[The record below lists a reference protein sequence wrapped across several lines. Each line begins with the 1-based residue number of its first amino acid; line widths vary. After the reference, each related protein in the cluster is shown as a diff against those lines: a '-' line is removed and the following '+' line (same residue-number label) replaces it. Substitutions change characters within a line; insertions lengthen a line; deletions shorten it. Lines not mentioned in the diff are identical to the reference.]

1 MSSAPA
7 DLQSPAR
14 EDKPFMAYLRV
25 LLRYRLMVAAVFASC
40 VALGLL
46 KSYATRPL
54 YKAEAQIL
62 VERENP
68 AILTFKA
75 VSDVNERGWAD
86 DYYQTQYKLLQSRSL
101 ARKVIQE
108 LGLLSAPEFAAA
120 GSGGPEAL
128 EGAVDLFLERLT
140 VQWIRNSR
148 LITVG
153 FESHDAELAARVTNT
168 LAASYIRQTLEARA
182 ETATE
187 ASRWLARQIED
198 QRAKVAGAEVALQ
211 AVGEKDGIV
220 NIDER
225 RVIVEQRLREL
236 GSSLTALNSQRVQKE
251 ALYRQMKA
259 ARDPE
264 ELPEAL
270 RSKLIESLRID
281 LSRLERDLAERRQR
295 YLEHHPEV
303 LRVRTQ
309 IDETRRTIAAES
321 ARIVRVAQ
329 VDYEAAVA
337 QEKGMAE
344 ALEAAKGEALHL
356 QRRGLQYDS
365 LKRELEAGKEVL
377 NSLMARHKQADVA
390 QALESSNLRVADPA
404 VVPQAPIRPRRALDL
419 LIGILLGGV
428 AGVAL
433 ALLRD
438 RLDDTLK
445 TPDDVRVG
453 LPATLLAVVPDRGA
467 AGPAEEGAFREG
479 YRLLRA
485 ALGHCWREASGRA
498 VLVTSTAPGEG
509 KTLTS
514 ANLARAL
521 AAAGER
527 TLLIDADLR
536 RPQAH
541 EAVGARRSPGF
552 AEVVAEEAML
562 EEAIQPL
569 GGALDFMGSGGAGT
583 ADLLTRDRVAPVLAS
598 ARLLY
603 RWVVIDTSPVGAVAD
618 ALVMASAADGVV
630 VVTRAETVPRGAV
643 RRTLERLGESGARI
657 LGVVLNRARVH
668 RHAYEYQHHY
678 GHGYGAYHGAP
689 AATSAP
695 EIAPLKQRVAP

>member
-14 EDKPFMAYLRV
+14 EDKPFMAYVRV
-25 LLRYRLMVAAVFASC
+25 LLRYRLMVAAVFVSC

-46 KSYATRPL
+46 KSYMTRPL

-68 AILTFKA
+68 AILSFKA
-75 VSDVNERGWAD
+75 VSDLNERGYAD

-101 ARKVIQE
+101 ARKVVQE
-108 LGLLSAPEFAAA
+108 LGLLGDPEFAA
-120 GSGGPEAL
+120 GGGPGAL
-128 EGAVDLFLERLT
+128 EGAVDRFLEGLS

-153 FESHDAELAARVTNT
+153 FESHDAELAARAANT
-168 LAASYIRQTLEARA
+168 LAAAYIRQTLESRA
-182 ETATE
+182 ETASE

-198 QRAKVAGAEVALQ
+198 ERAKVAGAEVALQ
-211 AVGEKDGIV
+211 AKREKDGIV

-225 RVIVEQRLREL
+225 RVLVEQRLRDL
-236 GSSLTALNSQRVQKE
+236 GSTLTALKSQRVQKE
-251 ALYRQMKA
+251 ALFRQMQA
-259 ARDPE
+259 TRDPE
-264 ELPEAL
+264 ELPEAM

-281 LSRLERDLAERRQR
+281 LARLERDLAERRQR

-309 IDETRRTIAAES
+309 IDDTRRTIAAES
-321 ARIVRVAQ
+321 ARIVRAAQ
-329 VDYEAAVA
+329 ADYEAAAA
-337 QEKGMAE
+337 QEQGVAGALDAAKAE
-344 ALEAAKGEALHL
+344 ALDL
-356 QRRGLQYDS
+356 QRRGVQYDS
-365 LKRELEAGKEVL
+365 LKREMEAGKEVL
-377 NSLMARHKQADVA
+377 NGLLARHKQADVA

-404 VVPQAPIRPRRALDL
+404 TVPQGPIRPRRALDL
-419 LIGILLGGV
+419 LMGILLGAV

-445 TPDDVRVG
+445 TPDDVRVA

-485 ALGHCWREASGRA
+485 ALGHLWREAGGRA

-514 ANLARAL
+514 VNLARTL

-536 RPQAH
+536 KPEAH

-552 AEVVAEEAML
+552 AEVVAEEAKL

-569 GGALDFMGSGGAGT
+569 GGALDFMGSGGPAS
-583 ADLLTRDRVAPVLAS
+583 ADALTGDRVAPVLAA

-618 ALVMASAADGVV
+618 ALVMGPAADGVV
-630 VVTRAETVPRGAV
+630 VVAGAETVPRGAV
-643 RRTLERLGESGARI
+643 RRTLERLGESGARV
-657 LGVVLNRARVH
+657 LGVVLNRARVG
-668 RHAYEYQHHY
+668 RHPSEYQHHY

>member
-1 MSSAPA
+1 
-7 DLQSPAR
+7 
-14 EDKPFMAYLRV
+14 MAYVRV
-25 LLRYRLMVAAVFASC
+25 LLRYRLMVAAVFVSC

-75 VSDVNERGWAD
+75 VSDVNERGFAD

-101 ARKVIQE
+101 ARKVIQD
-108 LGLLSAPEFAAA
+108 LGLLGDPEFAPG
-120 GSGGPEAL
+120 GSGDPGAL
-128 EGAVDLFLERLT
+128 EGAVDRFLGGLS

-153 FESHDAELAARVTNT
+153 FESHDAELAARAANT
-168 LAASYIRQTLEARA
+168 LAAAYIRQALEARA

-198 QRAKVAGAEVALQ
+198 QRAKVAAAEIALQ
-211 AVGEKDGIV
+211 ALREKDGIV

-225 RVIVEQRLREL
+225 RVLGEQRLREL
-236 GSSLTALNSQRVQKE
+236 GTALTALKSQRVQKE
-251 ALYRQMKA
+251 ALYRQMQA

-264 ELPEAL
+264 ELPDAL

-281 LSRLERDLAERRQR
+281 LARLERDLAERRQR

-321 ARIVRVAQ
+321 ARIVRAAQ
-329 VDYEAAVA
+329 IDYEAVAA
-337 QEKGMAE
+337 QEKGVAE
-344 ALEAAKGEALHL
+344 ALEAAKSDTLDL
-356 QRRGLQYDS
+356 QRRGVQYDS

-377 NSLMARHKQADVA
+377 NSLLARYKQADVA

-404 VVPQAPIRPRRALDL
+404 VVPRVPIRPRRSLDL
-419 LIGILLGGV
+419 LMGILLGSM

-445 TPDDVRVG
+445 TPDDVRIA
-453 LPATLLAVVPDRGA
+453 LPATLLAVVPDRGS

-485 ALGHCWREASGRA
+485 ALGHVWREAGGRA
-498 VLVTSTAPGEG
+498 VLVTSTTPGEG

-514 ANLARAL
+514 VNLARAL

-536 RPQAH
+536 KPEAH

-552 AEVVAEEAML
+552 VEVVAEDAKL

-569 GGALDFMGSGGAGT
+569 GGALDFMGSGGAVS
-583 ADLLTRDRVAPVLAS
+583 ADALTLERVAPVLAA

-603 RWVVIDTSPVGAVAD
+603 RWIVIDTSPVGAVAD
-618 ALVMASAADGVV
+618 ALVMAPAADGVV
-630 VVTRAETVPRGAV
+630 VVAGAETVPRGAV
-643 RRTLERLGESGARI
+643 RRTLERLGESGARV
-657 LGVVLNRARVH
+657 LGVVLNRARVA
-668 RHAYEYQHHY
+668 RHAYDYQHHY

-695 EIAPLKQRVAP
+695 EIAPLKHRVAP